1 MYTAGVQRF
10 NIAAFE
16 TRDSLVY
23 VISDLSAEK
32 NSHMMLAMAPA
43 LKKFIQQHE
52 S

>member
-1 MYTAGVQRF
+1 VQRF

-32 NSHMMLAMAPA
+32 NSRLMLAMAPA
-43 LKKFIQQHE
+43 LKKFL
-52 S
+52 